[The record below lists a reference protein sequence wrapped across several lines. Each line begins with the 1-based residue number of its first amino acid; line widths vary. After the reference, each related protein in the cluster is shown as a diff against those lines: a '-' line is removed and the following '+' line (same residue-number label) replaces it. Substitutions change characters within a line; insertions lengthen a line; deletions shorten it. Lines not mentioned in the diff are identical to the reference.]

1 MDINNPQRMVF
12 LKKIHLF
19 HGLEDD
25 QIGTIASALE
35 VETFLA
41 GKDILKGEDK
51 GHRFYLIYD
60 GDVGVTKKN
69 KQTKQ
74 DEISTLVTGDY
85 FAEEALLGD
94 NSQPAVVIA
103 REDTTTLS
111 LTREK
116 YRELIKQ
123 IPILKINFEVTIASQ
138 HLAAQKQFNWL
149 EPEEVIYFLARKHQV
164 LLWQAL
170 TTPVIS
176 MVIPVAL
183 LVLVS
188 LGQAAISPV
197 VSKVAIITAMVVFL
211 IIVGVII
218 WRWIDWGN
226 DYYIVTSQ
234 RVIWLEKVVGIYD
247 SRQEAP
253 LSTVLSVGVQT
264 DQFGRWMDY
273 GDVIIRTFVGKIIF
287 HHVGHPHQAG
297 AIVEEYWSRAKARTR
312 KSDMDAMQQ
321 TIRQKLGLPAE
332 QVVTA
337 ENANALITQ
346 SPYKP
351 SALAMAFSNI
361 FKLRYEVGSIITYRK
376 HWIVLVENVW
386 QPTALFITGLAVVIW
401 RAIDW
406 IMHPASTLVDRPII
420 AIVGVVLIPIFLWWL
435 YQYIDWRND
444 IYQVTEDQI
453 LDINKTPLGREE
465 RKAAPLDNILTT
477 ASQRIGILQVMWN
490 YGDVLITVGGAQL
503 VFEDVMDPSSVQQDL
518 DRRRLAQQVRKKQTE
533 AAAERERVA
542 DWFVTYHR
550 SVDEMRKERE
560 GQQPSEENGNEE
572 NKVK

>member
-1 MDINNPQRMVF
+1 MDIETPQRIAF
-12 LKKIHLF
+12 IKKIHLF
-19 HGLEDD
+19 HGLDDD
-25 QIGTIASALE
+25 QINVIASALE
-35 VETFLA
+35 VKTFPA
-41 GKDILKGEDK
+41 GMDILKADGKRD
-51 GHRFYLIYD
+51 RFYLIYE
-60 GDVGVTKKN
+60 GDVGLTKNN
-69 KQTKQ
+69 KQTKK
-74 DEISTLVTGDY
+74 DEISRLVTGDH
-85 FAEEALLGD
+85 FEEEALL
-94 NSQPAVVIA
+94 NHKSRSAQVTA

-111 LTREK
+111 LSREK
-116 YRELIKQ
+116 FLELIKK
-123 IPILKINFEVTIASQ
+123 IPILKLNFEVTIASRN
-138 HLAAQKQFNWL
+138 LTEQKRFNWL

-188 LGQAAISPV
+188 LGQVALSAF
-197 VSKVAIITAMVVFL
+197 VSKVALIVALVVFV

-234 RVIWLEKVVGIYD
+234 RVIWLEKVVGLYD

-273 GDVIIRTFVGKIIF
+273 GDVIIRTFVGKIVF
-287 HHVGHPHQAG
+287 RHVGHPNQAG

-312 KSDMDAMQQ
+312 KTDMDTMQQ

-332 QVVTA
+332 QVVTT

-351 SALAMAFSNI
+351 SALALAFSNI

-386 QPTALFITGLAVVIW
+386 QPTALFLTGLAVVLW

-406 IMHPASTLVDRPII
+406 IMHPASTLEDRPII
-420 AIVGVVLIPIFLWWL
+420 ALVGVVLIPIILWWL
-435 YQYIDWRND
+435 YQYVDWSND
-444 IYQVTEDQI
+444 FYQVTEDQI
-453 LDINKTPLGREE
+453 LDINKKPLGREE

-518 DRRRLAQQVRKKQTE
+518 DRRRLAQQTRKKQME

-560 GQQPSEENGNEE
+560 GKQPPEENGD
-572 NKVK
+572 KAR